1 MREGKLPSCHCAV
14 PQVERAH
21 LVAADLI
28 DARMFA
34 VRKRTGG
41 GTILMLVD
49 TNKYKNAHDA
59 TP

>member
-14 PQVERAH
+14 PDAERAH

-34 VRKRTGG
+34 VPDDTGG
-41 GTILMLVD
+41 GTILTLEGSIKCKSVH
-49 TNKYKNAHDA
+49 AA